1 MYQCPTTA
9 AQNRGQIF
17 VTTDGSAATFVSG
30 TDIVDEAYAD
40 ADDFVPEASGIMY
53 LKDGSRWTF
62 VGGTLTEIR
71 DRNGNK
77 VTFSGSSGTLTVTDS
92 LNRVVSIALG
102 YTDGTYGLCDKIT
115 YKGFGGASR
124 TILVTKTNLT
134 NVLKSGQT
142 LKTYAQLFPSLNGST
157 STYFNPEVKSGVIL
171 PNGKSY
177 QFKYTSYGE
186 LARIDLPTGGAIEY
200 DWDVGEY
207 GNTNGGVVATATYM
221 DYAVYRRILER
232 RTYVDGSTLENKL
245 IIERPTDFN
254 SNTESSVVTETR
266 DASNNLLAKQ
276 KSSYFGSALYSFSQT
291 SDANSYTKWREAKEY
306 KTEAYA
312 TNGSTV
318 LRTVDYTWEQ
328 RTASSPFSWWS
339 GTADD
344 APGYDPRLIETV
356 TTLDDGQKSK
366 TSAINPND
374 SSRGFDQFNNQTDV
388 FEYDYGSGAVGS
400 FVRRTHTDYAT
411 TVNGTDYINVA
422 PTPTPT
428 ATPAQGTI
436 HIRNLPTQT
445 WVSSDSAG
453 STIKSRT
460 KFEYDQYSTS
470 YNEGLTSRSS
480 ISGHDSGYTTS
491 YLTRGNATA
500 IKRYENAAGETGE
513 VKSFQRYDIAGN
525 VVKIRDP
532 RGCETSAAYGD
543 SYGAPNGNATTNT
556 SPSELSGVS
565 QTSYAFAT
573 SVTNCLS
580 QTVSSQFDFYTGMP
594 VDGQD
599 VNGVVTSG
607 YSTSESLDRPTQIIR
622 AVGQSEQSQTTFAYD
637 DTNKKVTT
645 TSDLAS
651 YNDNA
656 LKTESFYDGLGRT
669 TETRRYE
676 GSSTYIKTT
685 QTYDAVGRI
694 KRSYNPFR
702 TTSDTTYGYAENTYD
717 ALGRVT
723 AVATSDGSSVGTSYS
738 GNTVTVTDQA
748 SKQRKSVTDALG
760 RLKTVYEP
768 DSGGTLNVNTDYTYD
783 VLNNLLTVSQGS
795 QTRTFSYDNLS
806 RLTQAVNPESGTVSY
821 GYDPNGNLTSKV
833 DPRTTSGSNWT
844 TSYAY
849 DDLNRITSRTYSNDG
864 GVTAPVYFYY
874 DSQSLP
880 SGAPSYTRGSSIG
893 RLVAVTYGSSSSNG
907 TYRAYDKL
915 GRVTEQWQRT
925 DTTNYEI
932 DAAYDLANGMTSQTY
947 PGDGTARRSVS
958 YSFDAAGRM
967 SSLST
972 SAVTYNVGSFAAASV
987 SSVSYAAQGGIA
999 SQTLGNGLVHAIG
1012 YNTRLQ
1018 PTSIQLGSS
1027 GATMSLSY
1035 TYGTSSTNNGNI
1047 TSIAYSGGGTSFT
1060 QDFTYD
1066 NLNRLAT
1073 AQEQSGSSWTQTN
1086 GYDRYG
1092 NRTITAG
1099 VGSGTAPT
1107 FSSTTNR
1114 ITTSGY
1120 SYDAAG
1126 NLTVDPSH
1134 AYTYDAENKILKLDT
1149 VLAYAY
1155 DGEGKR
1161 VRKYVGENTRFVYGI
1176 GGELLAEYNGSTN
1189 AITKEYLYGASG
1201 LTAVIDPTNGTEYL
1215 TPDHLGS
1222 PRVVTNSSATV
1233 TQRRDFMP
1241 FGEEVTSGAGRS
1253 SGSGWSSVSAPR
1265 QKFTGYERDSESGL
1279 DFAQARYFG
1288 CTLGRFS
1295 SLDPLQAS
1303 AVADVP
1309 QSWNRYTYALNNPIR
1324 AIDPTGMKTEY
1335 VWKDFDKLSDEE
1347 KRVFNGSKIA
1357 VDKGKDSLSGKDLYE
1372 RLKTVDGGKQL
1383 AGILNMTAALA
1394 DIKFANGKSAIN
1406 YVTGITGYKKGERIY
1421 ANADAELNT
1430 QMEGISS
1437 KKAAADKR
1445 FIGPGG
1451 QDVEHKNDSTGVIY
1465 DVTFRE
1471 NYDRGQIQMSFAT
1484 SEKFGALDMDADER
1498 GKGCK
1503 GCSGTAHAWNAI
1515 NGADPVNIYKALT
1528 GRPSGRTIQPSYEIK
1543 DK

>member
-1 MYQCPTTA
+1 M
-9 AQNRGQIF
+9 
-17 VTTDGSAATFVSG
+17 
-30 TDIVDEAYAD
+30 
-40 ADDFVPEASGIMY
+40 M
-53 LKDGSRWTF
+53 
-62 VGGTLTEIR
+62 
-71 DRNGNK
+71 
-77 VTFSGSSGTLTVTDS
+77 
-92 LNRVVSIALG
+92 
-102 YTDGTYGLCDKIT
+102 
-115 YKGFGGASR
+115 
-124 TILVTKTNLT
+124 
-134 NVLKSGQT
+134 
-142 LKTYAQLFPSLNGST
+142 
-157 STYFNPEVKSGVIL
+157 
-171 PNGKSY
+171 
-177 QFKYTSYGE
+177 
-186 LARIDLPTGGAIEY
+186 
-200 DWDVGEY
+200 
-207 GNTNGGVVATATYM
+207 
-221 DYAVYRRILER
+221 
-232 RTYVDGSTLENKL
+232 
-245 IIERPTDFN
+245 
-254 SNTESSVVTETR
+254 
-266 DASNNLLAKQ
+266 LL
-276 KSSYFGSALYSFSQT
+276 S
-291 SDANSYTKWREAKEY
+291 
-306 KTEAYA
+306 
-312 TNGSTV
+312 
-318 LRTVDYTWEQ
+318 
-328 RTASSPFSWWS
+328 
-339 GTADD
+339 
-344 APGYDPRLIETV
+344 
-356 TTLDDGQKSK
+356 
-366 TSAINPND
+366 
-374 SSRGFDQFNNQTDV
+374 
-388 FEYDYGSGAVGS
+388 
-400 FVRRTHTDYAT
+400 
-411 TVNGTDYINVA
+411 
-422 PTPTPT
+422 
-428 ATPAQGTI
+428 
-436 HIRNLPTQT
+436 
-445 WVSSDSAG
+445 
-453 STIKSRT
+453 
-460 KFEYDQYSTS
+460 
-470 YNEGLTSRSS
+470 
-480 ISGHDSGYTTS
+480 
-491 YLTRGNATA
+491 
-500 IKRYENAAGETGE
+500 
-513 VKSFQRYDIAGN
+513 
-525 VVKIRDP
+525 
-532 RGCETSAAYGD
+532 
-543 SYGAPNGNATTNT
+543 
-556 SPSELSGVS
+556 
-565 QTSYAFAT
+565 
-573 SVTNCLS
+573 
-580 QTVSSQFDFYTGMP
+580 
-594 VDGQD
+594 
-599 VNGVVTSG
+599 
-607 YSTSESLDRPTQIIR
+607 
-622 AVGQSEQSQTTFAYD
+622 
-637 DTNKKVTT
+637 
-645 TSDLAS
+645 
-651 YNDNA
+651 
-656 LKTESFYDGLGRT
+656 
-669 TETRRYE
+669 
-676 GSSTYIKTT
+676 
-685 QTYDAVGRI
+685 I

-1279 DFAQARYFG
+1279 DFAQARDFG
-1288 CTLGRFS
+1288 SSVGRFS
-1295 SLDPLQAS
+1295 SRSLQYS
-1303 AVADVP
+1303 C
-1309 QSWNRYTYALNNPIR
+1309 
-1324 AIDPTGMKTEY
+1324 
-1335 VWKDFDKLSDEE
+1335 
-1347 KRVFNGSKIA
+1347 
-1357 VDKGKDSLSGKDLYE
+1357 
-1372 RLKTVDGGKQL
+1372 RLVK
-1383 AGILNMTAALA
+1383 
-1394 DIKFANGKSAIN
+1394 
-1406 YVTGITGYKKGERIY
+1406 
-1421 ANADAELNT
+1421 
-1430 QMEGISS
+1430 
-1437 KKAAADKR
+1437 
-1445 FIGPGG
+1445 P
-1451 QDVEHKNDSTGVIY
+1451 
-1465 DVTFRE
+1465 
-1471 NYDRGQIQMSFAT
+1471 
-1484 SEKFGALDMDADER
+1484 
-1498 GKGCK
+1498 
-1503 GCSGTAHAWNAI
+1503 
-1515 NGADPVNIYKALT
+1515 
-1528 GRPSGRTIQPSYEIK
+1528 
-1543 DK
+1543 